1 MRINKYLAGC
11 GVASRRKCEEY
22 ILQGRIAVNGNLV
35 TELATEVNE
44 HKDKVTMDGKLL
56 SYENE
61 AVYYM
66 LNKPKGV
73 ISAANS
79 RYGEKTVVD
88 LIEDEENR
96 IYPIGRL
103 DKDTTGLIF
112 LTNDGSLAYKLT
124 HPRFERE
131 KVYEAIIKGKID
143 IDDINKLKKG
153 IMSEDEK
160 LVASNV
166 RLVKMIKGNSLV
178 HITLREGK
186 KRQVRRMC
194 RAIGHPVVELKR
206 ISEGGIEL
214 GNLEE
219 GQYRKLTRNEVRKLL
234 TGK

>member
-11 GVASRRKCEEY
+11 GVGSRRKCEEY
-22 ILQGRIAVNGNLV
+22 IMQGRISVNGNLV
-35 TELATEVNE
+35 TNLATDINE
-44 HKDKVTMDGKLL
+44 HKDKVTMDGKPLT
-56 SYENE
+56 YEQE

-79 RYGEKTVVD
+79 RYGETTVVD
-88 LIEDEENR
+88 LIEGEENR

-131 KVYEAIIKGKID
+131 KIYEALVKGKID
-143 IDDINKLKKG
+143 IEDINKLKKG
-153 IMSEDEK
+153 VMSEGDK
-160 LVASNV
+160 LIAANV
-166 RLVKMIKGNSLV
+166 RLVKMIKGNSLLHV
-178 HITLREGK
+178 TLREGK
-186 KRQVRRMC
+186 KREVRRMLKV
-194 RAIGHPVVELKR
+194 IGHPVEELKR

-214 GNLEE
+214 GNLKE
-219 GQYRKLTRNEVRKLL
+219 GEYRKLTRNEVRKLL